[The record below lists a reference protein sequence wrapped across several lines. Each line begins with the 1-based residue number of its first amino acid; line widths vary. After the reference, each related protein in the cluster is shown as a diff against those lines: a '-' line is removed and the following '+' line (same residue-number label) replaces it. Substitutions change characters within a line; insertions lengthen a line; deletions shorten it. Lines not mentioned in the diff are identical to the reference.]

1 MLLLPAVYCCRYAM
15 QRDVYA
21 THSSRDRAGICSSFA
36 FKVIHCFFRHTPK
49 MRFSSCYNKWSVGYF
64 GLKLNRHILGTP
76 KINITSCKKGHNR
89 CPLKTIA
96 CEQSALF
103 DEYSMMQE
111 QWIKPIMN
119 QTSNQ
124 IKQHFLTIVLRWS
137 LQQNCGERIVE
148 KLLTWWIACIWSK
161 V

>member
-1 MLLLPAVYCCRYAM
+1 MYMLHTLLETGQEYAAHLHLKWYT
-15 QRDVYA
+15 V
-21 THSSRDRAGICSSFA
+21 
-36 FKVIHCFFRHTPK
+36 FFRHTPK

-148 KLLTWWIACIWSK
+148 KSADLNELHVYGSK
-161 V
+161 VYGNYILC